1 MDEGNSCERMDEEGQ
16 HDEEEKSV
24 HRTLRELFHR
34 IVVVSGY
41 SNRATKVG
49 SFLPL
54 PIDQEAQVLQD
65 GHHEAI
71 VMAHHVEALDE

>member
-1 MDEGNSCERMDEEGQ
+1 MDEGNSRERMDEEGQ

-24 HRTLRELFHR
+24 HRTSRELFHR
-34 IVVVSGY
+34 IVVIRIGL
-41 SNRATKVG
+41 RKIG

-65 GHHEAI
+65 GHHETI
-71 VMAHHVEALDE
+71 VTAHHVEAFDE